1 MKKLMLFAFAL
12 LAMVSCQ
19 KSAEQA
25 NVAEK
30 DAQATLVNPSVS
42 NWELAQRL
50 AAYGYDN
57 ESAGALVEA
66 ADILVSIPV
75 VAAEIGKEDP
85 KGEAP
90 TEVKA
95 EKAQISVEKLLADAA
110 DFTED
115 AAIMARIEAIK
126 SRQAMMAEM
135 EGTRGAVGGAQV
147 LSDMVYS
154 NGEQMFFCDFY
165 AHQVAMV
172 ALVGDGDSDLD
183 LFIYDQNMN
192 LVTEDAGYDFD
203 CLCTWTPA
211 WTGRFYM
218 KVVNRGNVYNRFTL
232 ATN

>member
-1 MKKLMLFAFAL
+1 MKKLMIFAFAM

-19 KSAEQA
+19 KSAQQA
-25 NVAEK
+25 NVADK
-30 DAQATLVNPSVS
+30 DAQATVVNASVS

-50 AAYGYDN
+50 ANYGYEN
-57 ESAGALVEA
+57 EAAGALVEA

-75 VAAEIGKEDP
+75 VTPEIGKEEP
-85 KGEAP
+85 VGTAP
-90 TEVKA
+90 TEMKA
-95 EKAQISVEKLLADAA
+95 EKAQLSVDKLLADASE
-110 DFTED
+110 FTDD
-115 AAIMARIEAIK
+115 AAIMARIENIK
-126 SRQAMMAEM
+126 NRQAMMAEM

-147 LSDMVYS
+147 LSDMVYA

-183 LFIYDQNMN
+183 LVIYDQNMN
-192 LVTEDAGYDFD
+192 VVTSDEGYDFD

-218 KVVNRGNVYNRFTL
+218 KIVNRGNVYNRFTL